1 MPAAG
6 LCSKCKRRL
15 FSAVVFRL
23 SHIYISYVSTSIFD
37 ISGLKATIFTCA
49 IGHCGRPPVCAS
61 STVCLTNRVFS
72 QNTLFLNLLSSRG
85 TQQTW
90 IMWLSWTGF
99 LTGLK
104 HWFQMCNVA
113 VSHAETQTLI
123 HSHMYSQYNPVKKAA
138 LLSLSS
144 QNFMHFSSI
153 HFQTAWR
160 LMKAW
165 LRLTGWPHPGWSICP
180 AAIILICHLLTE

>member
-1 MPAAG
+1 
-6 LCSKCKRRL
+6 
-15 FSAVVFRL
+15 
-23 SHIYISYVSTSIFD
+23 
-37 ISGLKATIFTCA
+37 
-49 IGHCGRPPVCAS
+49 
-61 STVCLTNRVFS
+61 
-72 QNTLFLNLLSSRG
+72 
-85 TQQTW
+85 
-90 IMWLSWTGF
+90 
-99 LTGLK
+99 
-104 HWFQMCNVA
+104 MCNLA

-165 LRLTGWPHPGWSICP
+165 LRLTG
-180 AAIILICHLLTE
+180 